1 MTIHRQGV
9 PIVFEPRR
17 STSRL
22 DLRLTGIDQI
32 PCAIRE
38 GEALH
43 LYYENGRLFWSLSSE
58 RSVPADV
65 ATLLI
70 RSASVAPVG
79 DALFDGMPGPILLF
93 DP

>member
-1 MTIHRQGV
+1 MTTHRRGV
-9 PIVFEPRR
+9 PIVFELRR

-22 DLRLTGIDQI
+22 DLRPTGIDQI
-32 PCAIRE
+32 LCAIRK

-43 LYYENGRLFWSLSSE
+43 LYYENGRPFWSLSSE
-58 RSVPADV
+58 RSVAADV

-70 RSASVAPVG
+70 RSASVAPGG
-79 DALFDGMPGPILLF
+79 DALFDGMPGQILLF